1 MKKFEIVSDYK
12 PSGDQPS
19 AIKKIC
25 NGVTK
30 DKENQ
35 VLLGVTGSGKTFT
48 IANVINQLQKPSL
61 VFAPNK
67 ILAAQ
72 LYSEMKS
79 FFPNNCVEYFVS
91 YYDYYTPEAYVPRT
105 DTYIEKE
112 SSINEQIDRMR
123 HSATRALLERP
134 DTIVVAS
141 VSCIYGI
148 GSVQSY
154 SSMTFKIKKNSVF
167 DLDEV
172 KKKLVELQ
180 YKRNDTIHIR
190 GTFRN
195 RGDILEIFP
204 SHYEDKSWRIS
215 FYGDEIESIDEFD
228 PFLGTISKNLEEI
241 TIYANSHYVTPK
253 PSLNRAIEKIRT
265 ELAER
270 IKYFESKKLYIEAQ
284 RIEQRTNF
292 DLEMIAATGSC
303 SGIENYS
310 RHLSGR
316 KEGQPPP
323 TLFEYLPEGSLIF
336 IDESHV
342 TIPQIKGM
350 FKGDRS
356 RKETL
361 SNFGFRLPSCKDNRP
376 LMFEEWEKFKG
387 KTIYVSAT
395 PGEYELNKTNGV
407 FIEQVVR
414 PTGLVDPIC
423 EVRKASNQIEDVIE
437 ECRKIKKKNLRVL
450 ITTLTKKDAEK
461 ITDFLNEN
469 DIDSKYMHSDIDTL
483 ERIEL
488 IKGLRIGQFDV
499 LVGINL
505 LREGLDIPE
514 CGLVAILDA
523 DKEGYLRSH
532 VSLIQT
538 IGRAARNIS
547 GRAILYAD
555 FKTKSIE
562 MALDETTRRRV
573 KQLNF
578 NKINGIKPKSTTRK
592 IEESIENSDNKKNKI
607 QNNQLDEVKTIEQL
621 KKEMLDYAENLDFEK
636 AASIRDKIKS
646 LEKEELGINENI

>member
-1 MKKFEIVSDYK
+1 MKKFEIISDYK